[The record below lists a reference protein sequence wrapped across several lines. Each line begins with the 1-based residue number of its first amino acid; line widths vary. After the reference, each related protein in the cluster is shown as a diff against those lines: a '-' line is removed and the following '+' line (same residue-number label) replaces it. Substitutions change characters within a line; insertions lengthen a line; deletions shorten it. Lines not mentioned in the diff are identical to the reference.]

1 MLARQ
6 WAKWVM
12 NHRIASIVLVVLGA
26 LLLGMG
32 GKDAQFSA
40 NQRDF
45 FKPTDQHLN
54 NLIQIEN
61 DYTSDKNVMV
71 LVEPRNKNI
80 FSPDALRAIQQLT
93 EFGWSIPYSQR
104 VESLS
109 NHLYTRV
116 DGDELMVE
124 FLVEDVNALSPQEL
138 LARKRYAT
146 HKTGVKDYL
155 ITRDGDLSLVSVIL
169 NFPEQDSGQAA
180 MEVVEYVRN
189 HVATIRQQYPDIDFR
204 VVGGVAV
211 ETSLPAIVQQDGR
224 TIFPFAL
231 ILVFAFLTFTLRDLI
246 GNVAC
251 IATSVLAIFAGM
263 GAVLWS
269 GVKVSPILV
278 NTPAI
283 IVIIAMADCIHLM
296 VNYAQGLNKGL
307 DKKTALEK
315 SIEVNFSPIVFTS
328 LTTAVSF
335 FALNFSESP
344 PFAHMGTA
352 AGVGILYAMLASL
365 TFLPALVYY
374 LPSKARGVTR
384 LPTMGRLIRY
394 YQPHA
399 NKIIVGF
406 VLVMITLA
414 SLIPMN
420 RLDDNFVEFFDKKL
434 EVRRDMDFMIE
445 RISGSVVV
453 NISIPATENGGIYDP
468 QYLNL
473 LDDLE
478 QRLQENPQLRFTTS
492 LLEVMKTLNKNLHED
507 DPDWYR
513 IPESRELAS
522 QYLLMYEMSLPFGQ
536 DLNNLINF
544 NRSETRVIAVYDQ
557 LSDKKLIDLEGH
569 IQGWLDQHAFD
580 TKHATIGSAN
590 LAFAHM
596 QYTNVNNL
604 SKGFVVALIC
614 ISLLLIA
621 MFRSWSLGLIS
632 MIPNLFPAA
641 MAFGIWALISGKIGF
656 GMSVGIT
663 ITLGIVVDDTIHFL
677 AKYKYARE
685 QLHLNNYAA
694 VEYAMDTVGVAMLLT
709 TAMMSIAFTAL
720 LFSDF
725 IPNQDLGLITIITIV
740 CAVLVDLVLL
750 PILLLKL
757 FGDGRDAAQT
767 RDDPL
772 PADSALNG

>member
-1 MLARQ
+1 M
-6 WAKWVM
+6 
-12 NHRIASIVLVVLGA
+12 
-26 LLLGMG
+26 LGMG
-32 GKDAQFSA
+32 AKDAQFSA

-45 FKPTDQHLN
+45 FKPDDKNLN
-54 NLIQIEN
+54 DLIQIED

-71 LVEPRNKNI
+71 LVEPHNQNVFTPNTLK
-80 FSPDALRAIQQLT
+80 AIQELT

-116 DGDELMVE
+116 NGDELTVD
-124 FLVEDVNALSPQEL
+124 FLVDDVAALSPQDL
-138 LARKRYAT
+138 LERKRYAT
-146 HKTGVKDYL
+146 SKAGVKDYL

-169 NFPEQDSGQAA
+169 NFPAEDDGQAA
-180 MEVVEYVRN
+180 VKVVEYV
-189 HVATIRQQYPDIDFR
+189 HEYVDQLRQQYPDIDFR

-211 ETSLPAIVQQDGR
+211 ETSLPAIVQDDGR

-231 ILVFAFLTFTLRDLI
+231 ILVFLFLTLTLRDLVANI
-246 GNVAC
+246 AC
-251 IATSVLAIFAGM
+251 IVTAVLAIMAGM
-263 GAVLWS
+263 GAILWS

-278 NTPAI
+278 NTPSI

-296 VNYAQGLNKGL
+296 VNYAQGLAQGL

-315 SIEVNFSPIVFTS
+315 SIEVNFSPIIFTS
-328 LTTAVSF
+328 LTTAISF

-374 LPSKARGVTR
+374 LPSKARGVTKM
-384 LPTMGRLIRY
+384 PNMGGLIRF

-399 NKIIVGF
+399 NKIIIGF
-406 VLVMITLA
+406 VLVMVTLA
-414 SLIPMN
+414 SFIPMN
-420 RLDDNFVEFFDKKL
+420 RLDDNFVEFFDEDL
-434 EVRRDMDFMIE
+434 EVRRNMDFMIE

-468 QYLNL
+468 LYLNL
-473 LDDLE
+473 LEDLE
-478 QRLQENPQLRFTTS
+478 QRLHENPQLRFTTS

-507 DPDWYR
+507 NADWYR
-513 IPESRELAS
+513 VPDSRELAS

-544 NRSETRVIAVYDQ
+544 DRSESRVIAVYDQ
-557 LSDKKLIDLEGH
+557 LSDKELINLEH
-569 IQGWLDQHAFD
+569 RIQQWLDQHQFD
-580 TKHATIGSAN
+580 TKQATIGSAN

-604 SKGFVVALIC
+604 SKGFVLALIL
-614 ISLLLIA
+614 ISFLLIA

-632 MIPNLFPAA
+632 MVPNLFPAA

-685 QLHLNNYAA
+685 QLHYNNYKA
-694 VEYAMDTVGVAMLLT
+694 VQYAMDTVGVAMLLT
-709 TAMMSIAFTAL
+709 TAMMAIAFTSL
-720 LFSDF
+720 LWSDF
-725 IPNQDLGLITIITIV
+725 IPNQDLGMITIVTIV
-740 CAVLVDLVLL
+740 CAVLVDLILL

-757 FGDGRDAAQT
+757 FGDDRQET
-767 RDDPL
+767 QPL
-772 PADSALNG
+772 DLDNNVEPSS

>member
-1 MLARQ
+1 
-6 WAKWVM
+6 M
-12 NHRIASIVLVVLGA
+12 NHRISSMVIVILGA

-32 GKDAQFSA
+32 AKDAQFSA

-45 FKPTDQHLN
+45 FKPDDKNLN
-54 NLIQIEN
+54 DLIQIED

-71 LVEPRNKNI
+71 LVEPHNQNVFTPNTLK
-80 FSPDALRAIQQLT
+80 AIQELT

-116 DGDELMVE
+116 NGDELTVD
-124 FLVEDVNALSPQEL
+124 FLVDDVAALSPQDL
-138 LARKRYAT
+138 LERKRYAT
-146 HKTGVKDYL
+146 SKAGVKDYL

-169 NFPEQDSGQAA
+169 NFPAEDDGQAA
-180 MEVVEYVRN
+180 VKVVEYV
-189 HVATIRQQYPDIDFR
+189 HEYVDQLRQQYPDIDFR

-211 ETSLPAIVQQDGR
+211 ETSLPAIVQDDGR

-231 ILVFAFLTFTLRDLI
+231 ILVFLFLTLTLRDLVANI
-246 GNVAC
+246 AC
-251 IATSVLAIFAGM
+251 IVTAVLAIMAGM
-263 GAVLWS
+263 GAILWS

-278 NTPAI
+278 NTPSI

-296 VNYAQGLNKGL
+296 VNYAQGLAQGL

-315 SIEVNFSPIVFTS
+315 SIEVNFSPIIFTS
-328 LTTAVSF
+328 LTTAISF

-374 LPSKARGVTR
+374 LPSKARGVTKM
-384 LPTMGRLIRY
+384 PNMGGLIRF

-399 NKIIVGF
+399 NKIIIGF
-406 VLVMITLA
+406 VLVMVTLA
-414 SLIPMN
+414 SFIPMN
-420 RLDDNFVEFFDKKL
+420 RLDDNFVEFFDEDL
-434 EVRRDMDFMIE
+434 EVRRNMDFMIE

-468 QYLNL
+468 LYLNL
-473 LDDLE
+473 LEDLE
-478 QRLQENPQLRFTTS
+478 QRLHENPQLRFTTS
-492 LLEVMKTLNKNLHED
+492 LLEVMKTLNKNLHEGNA
-507 DPDWYR
+507 DWYR
-513 IPESRELAS
+513 VPDSRELAS

-544 NRSETRVIAVYDQ
+544 DRSESRVIAVYDQ
-557 LSDKKLIDLEGH
+557 LSDKELIDLEQR
-569 IQGWLDQHAFD
+569 IQHWLDQHQFD
-580 TKHATIGSAN
+580 TKQATIGSAN

-604 SKGFVVALIC
+604 SKGFVLALIF
-614 ISLLLIA
+614 ISFLLIA

-632 MIPNLFPAA
+632 MVPNLFPAA

-685 QLHLNNYAA
+685 QLHYNNYKA
-694 VEYAMDTVGVAMLLT
+694 VQYAMDTVGVAMLLT
-709 TAMMSIAFTAL
+709 TAMMAIAFTSL
-720 LFSDF
+720 LWSDF
-725 IPNQDLGLITIITIV
+725 IPNQDLGMITIVTIV
-740 CAVLVDLVLL
+740 CAVLVDLILL

-757 FGDGRDAAQT
+757 FGDDRQET
-767 RDDPL
+767 QPL
-772 PADSALNG
+772 GLDNNVEPSS

>member
-1 MLARQ
+1 MLAKI

-12 NHRIASIVLVVLGA
+12 NHRFTSIALVVLGA

-32 GKDAQFSA
+32 AKDAQFSA

-45 FKPTDQHLN
+45 FKPDDKNLN
-54 NLIQIEN
+54 DLIRIEE

-71 LVEPRNKNI
+71 LVEPHSGNV
-80 FSPDALRAIQQLT
+80 FTPDTLKAIQQLT
-93 EFGWSIPYSQR
+93 EFGWSIPHSQR

-116 DGDELMVE
+116 NGDELTVD
-124 FLVEDVNALSPQEL
+124 FLVDDVDALSPQDL
-138 LARKRYAT
+138 LERKRYAT
-146 HKTGVKDYL
+146 GKTGVKDYL
-155 ITRDGDLSLVSVIL
+155 VTRDGGLSLVSVIL
-169 NFPEQDSGQAA
+169 NIPEEDNGQAA
-180 MEVVEYVRN
+180 VDVIDTVHQYVDRLQ
-189 HVATIRQQYPDIDFR
+189 QQYPAIDFR

-211 ETSLPAIVQQDGR
+211 ETSLPAIVQEDGR

-231 ILVFAFLTFTLRDLI
+231 VLVFLFLTFTLRDLVA
-246 GNVAC
+246 NLAC
-251 IATSVLAIFAGM
+251 IVTALLAIMAGM

-278 NTPAI
+278 NTPSI
-283 IVIIAMADCIHLM
+283 IIIIAMADCIHLM
-296 VNYAQGLNKGL
+296 VNYAQGLARGL
-307 DKKTALEK
+307 DKKAALEK
-315 SIEVNFSPIVFTS
+315 SVEVNFSPIIFTS
-328 LTTAVSF
+328 LTTAISF

-365 TFLPALVYY
+365 TFLPALIYY

-384 LPTMGRLIRY
+384 MPNMGGLIRW

-399 NKIIVGF
+399 NKIIIGF
-406 VLVMITLA
+406 VLIMVSLA

-420 RLDDNFVEFFDKKL
+420 RLDDNFVEFFDEDL
-434 EVRRDMDFMIE
+434 EVRRNMDFMIE

-473 LDDLE
+473 LQDLE
-478 QRLQENPQLRFTTS
+478 QHLQENPQLRFTTS

-507 DPDWYR
+507 SAEWYR
-513 IPESRELAS
+513 VPDSRELAS

-536 DLNNLINF
+536 DLSNLINF
-544 NRSETRVIAVYDQ
+544 DRSESRVIAVYDQ
-557 LSDKKLIDLEGH
+557 LSDKELIDLEQR
-569 IQGWLDQHAFD
+569 IQLWLDQHQFD
-580 TKHATIGSAN
+580 TRQATIGSAN

-596 QYTNVNNL
+596 QYSNVNNL
-604 SKGFVVALIC
+604 SKGFVLALIM

-621 MFRSWSLGLIS
+621 LFRSWKLGLIS
-632 MIPNLFPAA
+632 MVPNLFPAA

-685 QLHLNNYAA
+685 QLHLNNYQA
-694 VEYAMDTVGVAMLLT
+694 VQYAMDTVGVAMLLT
-709 TAMMSIAFTAL
+709 TAMMAIAFTAL
-720 LFSDF
+720 LWSDF

-740 CAVLVDLVLL
+740 CALLVDLVLL

-757 FGDGRDAAQT
+757 FGDNPAQT
-767 RDDPL
+767 GAAAFEGNVEP
-772 PADSALNG
+772 SS

>member
-1 MLARQ
+1 
-6 WAKWVM
+6 M
-12 NHRIASIVLVVLGA
+12 NHRITSIVVIVLGA
-26 LLLGMG
+26 LLLSMG
-32 GKDAQFSA
+32 TQDAQFSA

-45 FKPTDQHLN
+45 FKPSDQNLN
-54 NLIQIEN
+54 NLIRIED

-71 LVEPRNKNI
+71 LVEPHNHNV
-80 FSPDALRAIQQLT
+80 FTPDTLRAIQQLT

-109 NHLYTRV
+109 NHIYTQV
-116 DGDELMVE
+116 DGDDLLVE
-124 FLVEDVNALSPQEL
+124 FLVEDVDTLSASEL

-146 HKTGVKDYL
+146 GKTGVKDYL
-155 ITRDGDLSLVSVIL
+155 ITREGDLSLVSVIL
-169 NFPEQDSGQAA
+169 NFPDTDTGEAA
-180 MEVVEYVRN
+180 IEVMDYV
-189 HVATIRQQYPDIDFR
+189 HDYVARIDQQYPDIDFR
-204 VVGGVAV
+204 VAGGVAV
-211 ETSLPAIVQQDGR
+211 ETALPGIVKADGR

-246 GNVAC
+246 GNIAC
-251 IATSVLAIFAGM
+251 IATSVLAIMAGM

-296 VNYAQGLNKGL
+296 VNYAQGLARGL

-315 SIEVNFSPIVFTS
+315 SIEVNFSPIIFTS

-344 PFAHMGTA
+344 PFAHMGNA
-352 AGVGILYAMLASL
+352 AAVGILYAMLASL

-374 LPSKARGVTR
+374 LPSKARGVNK
-384 LPTMGRLIRY
+384 LPSMGGLIRF

-406 VLVMITLA
+406 VLVMVALA
-414 SLIPMN
+414 SLIPLN
-420 RLDDNFVEFFDKKL
+420 RLDDNFVEFFDKDL
-434 EVRRDMDFMIE
+434 EVRRNMDFMIE

-453 NISIPATENGGIYDP
+453 NLSIPATENGGIYDP
-468 QYLNL
+468 HYLSL
-473 LDDLE
+473 LEDLDA
-478 QRLQENPQLRFTTS
+478 RLHENPQLRFATS

-507 DPDWYR
+507 DTAWYR

-522 QYLLMYEMSLPFGQ
+522 QYLLMYEMSLPFGH

-544 NRSETRVIAVYDQ
+544 DRSETRVIAVYDQ
-557 LSDKKLIDLEGH
+557 LSDKELIDLEH
-569 IQGWLDQHAFD
+569 NIQQWLDEHQFD
-580 TKHATIGSAN
+580 TREAIIGSAN

-604 SKGFVVALIC
+604 SKGFVVALVF
-614 ISLLLIA
+614 ISLLLIG

-632 MIPNLFPAA
+632 MVPNLFPAA
-641 MAFGIWALISGKIGF
+641 MAFGVWAMISGKIGF

-685 QLHLNNYAA
+685 QLHLNNHDA
-694 VEYAMDTVGVAMLLT
+694 VKYAMDTVGVAMLLT

-740 CAVLVDLVLL
+740 CAVLVDLILL

-757 FGDGRDAAQT
+757 FGDDRAPVEPVNFDQNIET
-767 RDDPL
+767 SL
-772 PADSALNG
+772 

>member
-1 MLARQ
+1 MFAKQ
-6 WAKWVM
+6 WANWVM
-12 NHRIASIVLVVLGA
+12 NHRISSILLVILVALILGA
-26 LLLGMG
+26 G
-32 GKDAQFSA
+32 GKDAEFSA

-45 FKPTDQHLN
+45 FKPTDQNLN
-54 NLIQIEN
+54 NLIQIEE
-61 DYTSDKNVMV
+61 DYTSDKNVMI
-71 LVEPRNKNI
+71 LVEPKDKNV
-80 FSPDALRAIQQLT
+80 FSPNTLRAIQQLT
-93 EFGWSIPYSQR
+93 EFGWQVPYSQR
-104 VESLS
+104 VESIS

-124 FLVEDVNALSPQEL
+124 FLVENVDDLTPQEL
-138 LARKRYAT
+138 LTRKRYAT
-146 HKTGVKDYL
+146 QKVGVKDYL
-155 ITRDGDLSLVSVIL
+155 ITRDGDLSLVSIAL
-169 NFPEQDSGQAA
+169 NFPSQDSGQAA
-180 MEVVEYVRN
+180 VEVVKFVRDYV
-189 HVATIRQQYPDIDFR
+189 AKIDSQYPDVGFR
-204 VVGGVAV
+204 VVGAVAI
-211 ETSLPAIVQQDGR
+211 ETSLPEIVQADGR

-231 ILVFAFLTFTLRDLI
+231 VLVFLFLTFTLRDLV
-246 GNVAC
+246 GNLAC
-251 IATSVLAIFAGM
+251 ITTAVLAIMAGM

-296 VNYAQGLNKGL
+296 VNYSQGLAKGL
-307 DKKTALEK
+307 DKKSALEK
-315 SIEVNFSPIVFTS
+315 SIEINFSPIVFTS
-328 LTTAVSF
+328 LTTAASF

-374 LPSKARGVTR
+374 LPSKAKGVTKM
-384 LPTMGRLIRY
+384 PSMGGLIRF

-399 NKIIVGF
+399 NKIIIGF
-406 VLVMITLA
+406 VLIMVGLA

-420 RLDDNFVEFFDKKL
+420 RLDDNFVEFFDEKL
-434 EVRRDMDFMIE
+434 EVRRNMDFMIE
-445 RISGSVVV
+445 HISGSVVV

-468 QYLNL
+468 QYLSL
-473 LDDLE
+473 LEDLE
-478 QRLQENPQLRFTTS
+478 SRLQESPQLRFTTS

-507 DPDWYR
+507 SPNWYR
-513 IPESRELAS
+513 IPDSRELAS

-544 NRSETRVIAVYDQ
+544 DRSESRVIAVFDE
-557 LSDKKLIDLEGH
+557 LSDRELIALEGRL
-569 IQGWLDQHAFD
+569 QDWLNQHKFD
-580 TKHATIGSAN
+580 TKDAIIGSSN

-604 SKGFVVALIC
+604 SKGFMVALLF
-614 ISLLLIA
+614 ISFLLIL
-621 MFRSWSLGLIS
+621 MFRSWSLGLVS

-641 MAFGIWALISGKIGF
+641 MAFGLWALISGKIGF

-677 AKYKYARE
+677 AKYKYAKE
-685 QLHLNNYAA
+685 QLHLNNYQS

-709 TAMMSIAFTAL
+709 TAMMAIAFTAL

-740 CAVLVDLVLL
+740 CAVLVDLILL
-750 PILLLKL
+750 PIVLLKL
-757 FGDGRDAAQT
+757 F
-767 RDDPL
+767 
-772 PADSALNG
+772 ADEDNPIAGNETALSGTGSAMS

>member
-1 MLARQ
+1 
-6 WAKWVM
+6 M
-12 NHRIASIVLVVLGA
+12 NHRISSMVIVILGA

-32 GKDAQFSA
+32 AKDAQFSA

-45 FKPTDQHLN
+45 FKPDDKNLN
-54 NLIQIEN
+54 DLIQIED

-71 LVEPRNKNI
+71 LVEPHNQNVFTPNTLK
-80 FSPDALRAIQQLT
+80 AIQELT

-116 DGDELMVE
+116 NGDELTVD
-124 FLVEDVNALSPQEL
+124 FLVDDVAALSPQDL
-138 LARKRYAT
+138 LERKRYAT
-146 HKTGVKDYL
+146 SKAGVKDYL

-169 NFPEQDSGQAA
+169 NFPAEDDGQAA
-180 MEVVEYVRN
+180 VKVVEYV
-189 HVATIRQQYPDIDFR
+189 HEYVDQLRQQYPDIDFR

-211 ETSLPAIVQQDGR
+211 ETSLPAIVQDDGR

-231 ILVFAFLTFTLRDLI
+231 ILVFLFLTLTLRDLVANI
-246 GNVAC
+246 AC
-251 IATSVLAIFAGM
+251 IVTAVLAIMAGM
-263 GAVLWS
+263 GAILWS

-278 NTPAI
+278 NTPSI

-296 VNYAQGLNKGL
+296 VNYAQGLAQGL

-315 SIEVNFSPIVFTS
+315 SIEVNFSPIIFTS
-328 LTTAVSF
+328 LTTAISF

-374 LPSKARGVTR
+374 LPSKARGVTKM
-384 LPTMGRLIRY
+384 PNMGGLIRF

-399 NKIIVGF
+399 NKIIIGF
-406 VLVMITLA
+406 VLVMVTLA
-414 SLIPMN
+414 SFIPMN
-420 RLDDNFVEFFDKKL
+420 RLDDNFVEFFDEDL
-434 EVRRDMDFMIE
+434 EVRRNMDFMIE

-468 QYLNL
+468 LYLNL
-473 LDDLE
+473 LEDLE
-478 QRLQENPQLRFTTS
+478 QRLHENPQLRFTTS

-507 DPDWYR
+507 NADWYR
-513 IPESRELAS
+513 VPDSRELAS

-544 NRSETRVIAVYDQ
+544 DRSESRVIAVYDQ
-557 LSDKKLIDLEGH
+557 LSDKELINLEH
-569 IQGWLDQHAFD
+569 RIQQWLDQHQFD
-580 TKHATIGSAN
+580 TKQATIGSAN

-604 SKGFVVALIC
+604 SKGFVLALIL
-614 ISLLLIA
+614 ISFLLIA

-632 MIPNLFPAA
+632 MVPNLFPAA

-685 QLHLNNYAA
+685 QLHYNNYKA
-694 VEYAMDTVGVAMLLT
+694 VQYAMDTVGVAMLLT
-709 TAMMSIAFTAL
+709 TAMMAIAFTSL
-720 LFSDF
+720 LWSDF
-725 IPNQDLGLITIITIV
+725 IPNQDLGMITIVTIV
-740 CAVLVDLVLL
+740 CAVLVDLILL

-757 FGDGRDAAQT
+757 FGDDRQET
-767 RDDPL
+767 QPL
-772 PADSALNG
+772 DLDNNVEPSS